1 MSTVFLDYPDPRIV
15 ATGDLDGLGDAL
27 GFRFL
32 PLSEAPFADPDLS
45 VRAAAQL
52 GWARL
57 PGSTRRGE
65 APPSALPPTLFAD
78 AIPGV
83 AGAPAVGFLLRSD
96 GREVCVSV
104 GHADRLPFA
113 EAARAAIG
121 GPEPMALPRFPD
133 FRGLRAGC
141 LFGWPEADGVG
152 FADLLLD
159 ALVGTPFVWLVF
171 ATAEDRGL
179 ITQSL
184 RRLEAGAGHV
194 DRTWLRSTPSGDVD
208 RRARHVRDQ
217 LDCAISRHRR
227 GLASGLWR
235 TSMLLFC
242 PDPAALGVGLAL
254 LSGAL
259 GTGSELG
266 VPLRGHRCRT
276 DGQGWSPHAS
286 TLFPAELARLC
297 AIPARDRIGFSVGRD
312 VSFDTDHP
320 VESGLSIGEILD
332 RERGTGRELRVP
344 AHTLC
349 RHALI
354 AGQTGS
360 GKSTTARRL
369 LSEAAR
375 AGVPFLV
382 IDPVKPGQAEY
393 AKLAAQVPDLW
404 VLRVGATPRP
414 GEIPFQLNPLSF
426 PSGFPLST
434 HLDYLKSAFIAAF
447 GLYPP
452 LPFLLENA
460 LHRAYAERGWN
471 LATGEHPRPDD
482 RLSIPTLS
490 DLLAAVDP
498 VLLAAGYANEL
509 ATNLRA
515 ALRTRIAGLCQG
527 PRGLALDTRDN
538 LPDEA
543 LFGSPLV
550 LDLSLVGSPEE
561 QAFVMGLV
569 LTRLFEVRYQAGIL
583 PNESLRHIVLIEEA
597 HRLLKQVP
605 RGSGEEASPAARAVE
620 TLTNL
625 LAEVRAYGQG
635 IVVAEQIPSN
645 LAVNVVKQTSLK
657 IMHRL
662 SPREDRESLGDAMVL
677 DAQQK
682 RAVATLPTGRAVVYA
697 EGMDGAVLVAIGA
710 PATSARPVDWG
721 ARARRQ
727 VPAALR
733 ARIERRLLRARLDP
747 TLAAP
752 ALVREVHGTF
762 VRVAERRGAAEPL
775 RLCREAARRELRAA
789 GLPSGDADAGVLV
802 AFAVEESALARALS
816 ARWTDRAWD
825 GAASAIASDPASW
838 LDGLAGRP
846 FRAKGPH
853 EWCDRCPAACRY
865 AWEGA
870 TFPDPNFS
878 AHLGDAIQELGAD
891 RCDEL
896 NVAVELLGD
905 RLLPSVP
912 KVPKGLGY
920 CAIGHAL
927 VRMRLPLRGIR
938 AVLGDWLLT

>member
-1 MSTVFLDYPDPRIV
+1 MSTVFLDYPDPRSV
-15 ATGDLDGLGDAL
+15 ASVDLDGLGDAL

-32 PLSEAPFADPDLS
+32 PLSDAPFAEPDLS
-45 VRAAAQL
+45 LRAAAQL
-52 GWARL
+52 AWARL
-57 PGSTRRGE
+57 GGSNRREGVV
-65 APPSALPPTLFAD
+65 PPALPPSLFAD
-78 AIPGV
+78 AIPGP
-83 AGAPAVGFLLRSD
+83 AGTPSVGFLLRSD
-96 GREVCVSV
+96 GRESSV
-104 GHADRLPFA
+104 ALGHPDRTRFA
-113 EAARAAIG
+113 EAARAAVG
-121 GPEPMALPRFPD
+121 GPAPVVLPRLPD
-133 FRGLRAGC
+133 VRGLPAGC
-141 LFGWPEADGVG
+141 LFGWPEPEGPG

-159 ALVGTPFVWLVF
+159 GLAGTPFVWLVF

-184 RRLEAGAGHV
+184 RRLEAGAEHV
-194 DRTWLRSTPSGDVD
+194 ERTWLRTAPSGDVD

-227 GLASGLWR
+227 GLAGGLWR

-242 PDPAALGVGLAL
+242 PDPSALGVGLAL

-259 GTGSELG
+259 GGGSELG
-266 VPLRGHRCRT
+266 VALRGHRCRT

-286 TLFPAELARLC
+286 TVFPAELARLC
-297 AIPARDRIGFSVGRD
+297 ALPTRDRPGFSIGRE
-312 VSFDTDHP
+312 VAFDTDHP
-320 VESGLSIGEILD
+320 VETGLSIGEILD

-344 AHTLC
+344 ARTLC

-369 LSEAAR
+369 LAEAAR
-375 AGVPFLV
+375 EGVPFLV
-382 IDPVKPGQAEY
+382 VDPVKPGEAEY
-393 AKLAAQVPDLW
+393 ARLAAQVSDLW
-404 VLRVGATPRP
+404 VLRVGASPRA

-460 LHRAYAERGWN
+460 LHRAYSERGWN

-482 RLSIPTLS
+482 RLSMPTLS

-498 VLLAAGYANEL
+498 VLQAAGYAGDI

-515 ALRTRIAGLCQG
+515 ALRTRIAALCQG

-543 LFGSPLV
+543 LFGTPLV

-569 LTRLFEVRYQAGIL
+569 LTRLFEVRYQRGIL
-583 PNESLRHIVLIEEA
+583 ANESLGHLVLIEEA

-635 IVVAEQIPSN
+635 IIVAEQIPSN
-645 LAVNVVKQTSLK
+645 LAINVVKQTSLK
-657 IMHRL
+657 IVHRL
-662 SPREDRESLGDAMVL
+662 SPREDRELLGDAMVL
-677 DAQQK
+677 DAEQK
-682 RAVATLPTGRAVVYA
+682 RALATLPTGRAVVHA
-697 EGMDGAVLVAIGA
+697 EGMDGAVLVSVST
-710 PATSARPVDWG
+710 PAGSTRAVDWA
-721 ARARRQ
+721 ARARRH

-733 ARIERRLLRARLDP
+733 ARIERRLTRARLDP
-747 TLAAP
+747 ALGAR
-752 ALVREVHGTF
+752 ALVREVNGAF

-775 RLCREAARRELRAA
+775 RLCREAARRELRSA

-802 AFAVEESALARALS
+802 AFAVEDGALARALG
-816 ARWTDRAWD
+816 ARWTDKAWD
-825 GAASAIASDPASW
+825 AAALAIAADPAAW
-838 LDGLAGRP
+838 LDGLAARP

-870 TFPDPNFS
+870 TFPDSSFQ

-891 RCDEL
+891 RCAEL
-896 NVAVELLGD
+896 TVAVDLLGD

-927 VRMRLPLRGIR
+927 ERMKLPLRGIR
-938 AVLGDWLLT
+938 AVLADWLIT